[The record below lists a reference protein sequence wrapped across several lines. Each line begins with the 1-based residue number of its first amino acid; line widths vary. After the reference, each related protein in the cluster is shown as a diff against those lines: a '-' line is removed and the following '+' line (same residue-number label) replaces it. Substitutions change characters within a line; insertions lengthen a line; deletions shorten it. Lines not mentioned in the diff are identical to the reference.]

1 MSLIKPFGFFEE
13 EGWRKM
19 HCGRKAEE
27 ICFYS
32 FYYYNII
39 LTTKLFHAEPSRLG
53 CNFGDALCFPLWMF
67 CCFVNSA
74 QLSRVTPM
82 CSAWRET
89 NPHDFLIFEVFY
101 GAAAFCGAPEGQGL
115 DLPGETTILYQ
126 STTCPGQTFTWSTG
140 SLVSGNR
147 FSVPKSKEL
156 LSSGRTI
163 QKNTDLISSKH
174 FQNPSYTQPS
184 LRIYDIPFRVKALC
198 LPSFNKMPV
207 YSSRGSHVSNH
218 REAGS
223 EEKSTWEKTHLCPHP
238 FCWSGHEQTACFHC
252 RGNPFHFQLSGCWN
266 LHTLPESGMVTAN
279 KTPSPMNW
287 EE

>member
-1 MSLIKPFGFFEE
+1 M
-13 EGWRKM
+13 
-19 HCGRKAEE
+19 
-27 ICFYS
+27 
-32 FYYYNII
+32 
-39 LTTKLFHAEPSRLG
+39 LG
-53 CNFGDALCFPLWMF
+53 
-67 CCFVNSA
+67 CFVNSA
-74 QLSRVTPM
+74 QLSGVTQM
-82 CSAWRET
+82 SSALARNKPRRFPDLWSVLWRCC
-89 NPHDFLIFEVFY
+89 FLWSIGREK
-101 GAAAFCGAPEGQGL
+101 
-115 DLPGETTILYQ
+115 PGETTILYQ

-140 SLVSGNR
+140 SLVSVNR
-147 FSVPKSKEL
+147 FSVPKLKEL
-156 LSSGRTI
+156 LLSGWTI
-163 QKNTDLISSKH
+163 KKKKQKKH
-174 FQNPSYTQPS
+174 WPHPEQTFPKSLLHTQPS
-184 LRIYDIPFRVKALC
+184 LLVYDNPFRVKALC

-218 REAGS
+218 GEAGS